1 MTNLNNKKL
10 KKLLKSKSRV
20 KIEQNPDLFYK
31 EFLKS
36 EVFVPVIA
44 MENEESLSDGDTLDL
59 QIGFFDEE
67 NGDRNIY
74 LFTDTNELEKAG
86 YQIKSIAVNVMELSL
101 ILAQFDIDFNYIVIN
116 PYSILY
122 NDKLESLMKIQSE
135 MSEEE
140 NEHFLNEF
148 RKSEL
153 LVPLQIE
160 LDSLDLENMNL
171 DGLNEINKEVKFHLK
186 SFIGPNEIK
195 VIPIFTDEENIQD
208 VQMNTTVGSLFMRDL
223 YKSILPIQDS
233 FDQIIIN
240 PSAENE
246 YKISIDEF
254 LSLFDEEREFEDLM
268 KEIEE
273 EMLEDENM
281 D

>member
-1 MTNLNNKKL
+1 
-10 KKLLKSKSRV
+10 
-20 KIEQNPDLFYK
+20 
-31 EFLKS
+31 
-36 EVFVPVIA
+36 
-44 MENEESLSDGDTLDL
+44 
-59 QIGFFDEE
+59 
-67 NGDRNIY
+67 
-74 LFTDTNELEKAG
+74 
-86 YQIKSIAVNVMELSL
+86 
-101 ILAQFDIDFNYIVIN
+101 
-116 PYSILY
+116 
-122 NDKLESLMKIQSE
+122 MKIQSE

-223 YKSILPIQDS
+223 YK
-233 FDQIIIN
+233 
-240 PSAENE
+240 E
-246 YKISIDEF
+246 YKISIDDF
-254 LSLFDEEREFEDLM
+254 LSLFDEEREFEDMM